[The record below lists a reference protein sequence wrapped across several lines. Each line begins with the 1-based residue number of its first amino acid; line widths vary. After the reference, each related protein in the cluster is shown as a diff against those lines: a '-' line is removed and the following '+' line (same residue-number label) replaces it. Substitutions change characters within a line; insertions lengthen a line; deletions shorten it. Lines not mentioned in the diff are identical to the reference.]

1 MILPAGPRYARRA
14 LANAAA
20 MSDLRHPRVARHLL
34 CACLVA
40 SGLVAAPVPGAA
52 GASPAV
58 MTASPVVSAAAGAVA
73 AAALAP
79 VAATASA
86 PPGPARPR
94 IGLAL
99 SGGGARGFAHVG
111 VLRVLERLR
120 VPVDCV
126 AGTSAGAAV
135 GAAYAAGLSPDE
147 IEARLRN
154 VDWND
159 IFDDDVARPDQLH
172 RRKQGE
178 RLSPFGL
185 TFGIDR
191 SGLRTGPGLSAGH
204 KVELLLHDL
213 LGVSRDLPSFDA
225 LALPYRAVATDLV
238 RGEIVVLERG
248 SLVRAV
254 RASMSVPSGF
264 APVREDGRLLV
275 DGGLTR
281 NLPVDVVRR
290 LCADIVI
297 AVDVGSPLLRE
308 DELQSLLGVAAQM
321 VNILIEDNVRRSHA
335 ELGPADVLVA
345 PDLGAVGAVD
355 FRRGLEG
362 IPAGERAAVLR
373 EPQLRTLSIAEEAW
387 QAHLAARRAWRPP
400 HERVDEVRVGGLRHV
415 NPVVVEAQM
424 RHPRDGAPLDRERL
438 RRDIDRLMA
447 RGDFAQ
453 VNYRLLDEPG
463 AAVLAVQP
471 EERAT
476 GPGYLRLGL
485 GAAVD
490 SRANTYFNL
499 PVAYSRTWV
508 NALGAEWTSL
518 AQIGRTSRLGTQFF
532 QPLAPD
538 GRLYV
543 LPRLSYERRPLSL
556 FLGDARVADF
566 AMRHERVELNVGSQ
580 GSIAD
585 VRVGLVH
592 GRVVASSV
600 VGLPFSLEEDYRHS
614 GVSARVSLDR
624 LDAID
629 FPRSGWAFESAAYA
643 ARPVLG
649 GQRHYNRLETQA
661 QWARSVGPHTF
672 SGLLRVGSGLGGDL
686 PVAEAYTLGGFLNL
700 SGFQINELLGSS
712 TQFGRLMYYHQVM
725 PLPRPFGTG
734 LYVGTS
740 LEIGRMQRPYFP
752 WADGRWLT
760 GGSVFVGANTG
771 LGPVYLGLGLGEG
784 GRNALY
790 LYLGRP

>member
-1 MILPAGPRYARRA
+1 
-14 LANAAA
+14 
-20 MSDLRHPRVARHLL
+20 MSDPRHPRVARHLL
-34 CACLVA
+34 HACLVA
-40 SGLVAAPVPGAA
+40 SGLVASPALCAA
-52 GASPAV
+52 GASSAA
-58 MTASPVVSAAAGAVA
+58 MTASPAAPVVSAAAGAIA

-79 VAATASA
+79 VAAAASA

-111 VLRVLERLR
+111 ILRVLERLR

-135 GAAYAAGLSPDE
+135 GAAYAAGLSPDD
-147 IEARLRN
+147 IEARLQQ

-159 IFDDDVARPDQLH
+159 IFDDSVARPDQLH
-172 RRKQGE
+172 RRKQEE
-178 RLSPFGL
+178 RLSQLGL
-185 TFGIDR
+185 TFGVDR
-191 SGLRTGPGLSAGH
+191 TGLRTGPGLSAGH

-213 LGVSRDLPSFDA
+213 LGISRELPTFDA
-225 LALPYRAVATDLV
+225 LAMPYRAVATDLV

-308 DELQSLLGVAAQM
+308 EDLQSLLGVAAQM

-335 ELGPADVLVA
+335 ELGPGDVLIA
-345 PDLGAVGAVD
+345 PDLGAVGSVD
-355 FRRGLEG
+355 FRRGIEG
-362 IPAGERAAVLR
+362 IPAGERAATLR
-373 EPQLRTLSIAEEAW
+373 EPQLRTLALDEDAW
-387 QAHLAARRAWRPP
+387 EAHLAARRAWRAPAQ
-400 HERVDEVRVGGLRHV
+400 RVDEVRVGAMRHV
-415 NPVVVEAQM
+415 NPVVVEAQL
-424 RHPRDGAPLDRERL
+424 RHPRGGAPLDRGRL
-438 RRDIDRLMA
+438 HRDLDGLMA

-453 VNYRLLDEPG
+453 VSYRLVDEPG
-463 AAVLAVQP
+463 AAVLSVQP
-471 EERAT
+471 QERTT

-490 SRANTYFNL
+490 SRSNTYFNL
-499 PVAYSRTWV
+499 PLAYARTWV
-508 NALGAEWTSL
+508 NSLGAEWTSV
-518 AQIGRTSRLGTQFF
+518 AQIGRTSRLGTQLF

-556 FLGDARVADF
+556 FLGGARIADY
-566 AMRHERVELNVGSQ
+566 AVRHERVEFNVGAQ

-592 GRVVASSV
+592 GRVVTAPE
-600 VGLPFSLEEDYRHS
+600 VGLPITLDDDYRHS
-614 GVSARVSLDR
+614 GISARISLDR

-629 FPRSGWAFESAAYA
+629 FPRSGWALESAGYA
-643 ARPVLG
+643 ARPALG
-649 GQRHYNRLETQA
+649 GQRHFNRLETQA
-661 QWARSVGPHTF
+661 QWAGSRGPHTF
-672 SGLLRVGSGLGGDL
+672 SALLRVGSGLGGNL
-686 PVAEAYTLGGFLNL
+686 PAAETYTLGGFLNL

-712 TQFGRLMYYHQVM
+712 VQFGRLMYYHQVM

-740 LEIGRMQRPYFP
+740 LEVGRMERPYVP
-752 WADGRWLT
+752 AVKSRWLT
-760 GGSVFVGANTG
+760 GASVFVGANTG
-771 LGPVYLGLGLGEG
+771 LGPVYLGLGLAEG
-784 GRNALY
+784 GRSALY